1 MRWLIFALLHF
12 INLGVIMAPN
22 STVLQSLLQTKMSRI
37 TKRTIAGD
45 VNQNKVMSFY
55 EGKIC
60 ELLIEKE
67 KLLMDIR
74 ISIDHLDVCTIKNEI
89 LYLKVN
95 QLRPIC
101 LMKECSINILQVPGY
116 PGFPL
121 PGKM

>member
-1 MRWLIFALLHF
+1 
-12 INLGVIMAPN
+12 MAPN

-37 TKRTIAGD
+37 TKRAITAD
-45 VNQNKVMSFY
+45 VNRNKVMSFY

-60 ELLIEKE
+60 ELLFEKE
-67 KLLMDIR
+67 KALMD

-116 PGFPL
+116 PGFPM